1 MLTLGGL
8 FLLLRQRRSSGADTV
23 FSSTPASST
32 QATTAG
38 A

>member
-8 FLLLRQRRSSGADTV
+8 LLLLRQRRSRGPETV
-23 FSSTPASST
+23 LSSTPASST